1 MVAGVRIVRGHG
13 IQCMGI
19 GVALRTVDPLSGG
32 VQTPGRRQE
41 SPMVKHG
48 AQSIPA

>member
-19 GVALRTVDPLSGG
+19 GVALRTVDPLSGE

-41 SPMVKHG
+41 SPMVKHV